1 MTSVSTKLVLN
12 RLVWEE
18 GRETRK
24 DRGRQVLPAEEQKS
38 AASWESEKGSVWWH
52 QGLGLG

>member
-1 MTSVSTKLVLN
+1 MTSVSTKLVL

-24 DRGRQVLPAEEQKS
+24 DKERAGAPSRRTKVSGQ
-38 AASWESEKGSVWWH
+38 
-52 QGLGLG
+52 LGE